1 MKRIILYFIF
11 FYFVFNIEGNSSATE
26 KFKPI
31 EKINIYIDK
40 DIASGYKSL
49 KNHLT
54 ANCSV
59 TFGYGQSLNNNGYI
73 NSSFSEYEII
83 DFLMRSN
90 TSSLISCKNVIVDG
104 LKISRFGFGTC
115 NGKINDIN
123 ISLFS
128 TRKLDNNILERW
140 LFYFKS
146 FSAKEPNNNKETRTA
161 LIGDENVT
169 FVSNSSTWSDSN
181 NQQIFTVIYSSL
193 EKAKKNNLVVGS
205 KINFTQLKK
214 CSKF

>member
-31 EKINIYIDK
+31 EKINLYIDK

-73 NSSFSEYEII
+73 KKDELEITK
-83 DFLMRSN
+83 R
-90 TSSLISCKNVIVDG
+90 
-104 LKISRFGFGTC
+104 
-115 NGKINDIN
+115 KIN
-123 ISLFS
+123 
-128 TRKLDNNILERW
+128 E
-140 LFYFKS
+140 
-146 FSAKEPNNNKETRTA
+146 
-161 LIGDENVT
+161 
-169 FVSNSSTWSDSN
+169 
-181 NQQIFTVIYSSL
+181 
-193 EKAKKNNLVVGS
+193 
-205 KINFTQLKK
+205 
-214 CSKF
+214 

>member
-1 MKRIILYFIF
+1 M
-11 FYFVFNIEGNSSATE
+11 
-26 KFKPI
+26 
-31 EKINIYIDK
+31 
-40 DIASGYKSL
+40 
-49 KNHLT
+49 
-54 ANCSV
+54 
-59 TFGYGQSLNNNGYI
+59 
-73 NSSFSEYEII
+73 
-83 DFLMRSN
+83 
-90 TSSLISCKNVIVDG
+90 
-104 LKISRFGFGTC
+104 
-115 NGKINDIN
+115 
-123 ISLFS
+123 FS